1 MARRLLT
8 AIAVKAGRAFCR
20 PPGVGGRA
28 VFAVRG
34 SVNFGQIMR
43 QLAHGQ
49 PAAVDLSE
57 EDSHALFG
65 AMLDGGVPDLEL
77 GAVLTALRLKGESA
91 GELLGFHR
99 AVTQRLYPLQAPA
112 SRLRPLAIPAY
123 GGARSEHNLLPL
135 LGLLLR
141 RLGVP
146 VLFHGTLEGSGRVA
160 CAYILRELGIMP
172 SATLAQA
179 QKALD
184 EELLTYVPIAALCP
198 GLASLLAL
206 RHRLGVRNTAHTVVK
221 LIEPFEG
228 QGVRIAS
235 ASANEQLER
244 LAAFS
249 AATGLSSLLLRS
261 TEGEPFADPRRRP
274 KIEWFDQGERWI
286 LFDEEAGPVKPVA
299 GLPAA
304 IDAHSTAAW
313 TRQALDGGAPIPHP
327 LVNQLASCLYVCGY
341 TEDMNQ
347 AKAIAA
353 VETGS
358 LGPGGRRRPQHHRSA
373 RAVPR

>member
-1 MARRLLT
+1 M
-8 AIAVKAGRAFCR
+8 
-20 PPGVGGRA
+20 
-28 VFAVRG
+28 
-34 SVNFGQIMR
+34 NFGQIVK
-43 QLAHGQ
+43 QLVSVHAT
-49 PAAVDLSE
+49 ARDLSE
-57 EDSHALFG
+57 EDAYALFA

-77 GAVLTALRLKGESA
+77 GAILTALRLKGES
-91 GELLGFHR
+91 GSELLGFYR

-123 GGARSEHNLLPL
+123 GGARREHNMLPL

-141 RLGVP
+141 RLEVP

-160 CAYILRELGIMP
+160 CAYILRELGILP

-198 GLASLLAL
+198 GLASVLAQ

-228 QGVRIAS
+228 QGVRMAS
-235 ASANEQLER
+235 ASANEQLQR
-244 LAAFS
+244 LGTFLVV
-249 AATGLSSLLLRS
+249 TGFPGLLLRS
-261 TEGEPFADPRRRP
+261 TDGEPFADPRRRP
-274 KIEWFDQGERWI
+274 KIEWFDQGERSV
-286 LFDEEAGPVKPVA
+286 LFDEEVGAVKPVA
-299 GLPAA
+299 GLPAS
-304 IDAHSTAAW
+304 IDAHSTAVW
-313 TRQALDGGAPIPHP
+313 TRQALDGRAPIPRP
-327 LVNQLASCLYVCGY
+327 LVNQLAACLYVCGF

-353 VETGS
+353 METGS
-358 LGPGGRRRPQHHRSA
+358 LRPGGRRRPQHNRSA
-373 RAVPR
+373 RAAPR